1 LESLG
6 GLVRNKTAGDRVFGV
21 VVYAIAAAFT
31 LFCFLPF
38 YTMIIASITE
48 KHALISNGYQLWP
61 AAFSLE
67 AYQWVLRGRE
77 VLTGYE
83 VSVFVTVVGTSLSL
97 MLMCAL
103 AYAMSDKK
111 FKLRNPIAFYVYFT
125 MIFSGGIIPWY
136 ITMRTVGLYDNV
148 WALIVPMLMNPWWI
162 FILRS
167 YFNRL
172 PVEVLESARIDGAGD
187 FQILTGIVLPLST
200 PVLAT
205 AGLFVSVAYWNDWWH
220 GVMLLDFADFRPLQV
235 IILRVVN
242 NIQAIRSAM
251 AVPGSTLALDM
262 SQIPDLSIRMA
273 IVVITIGPI
282 IFVYPFV
289 QRYFIQGLTLG
300 AIKG

>member
-1 LESLG
+1 MKNATLS
-6 GLVRNKTAGDRVFGV
+6 DRIFGV
-21 VVYAIAAAFT
+21 IVYTIATSFT

-38 YTMIIASITE
+38 YTMVIASITE
-48 KHALISNGYQLWP
+48 KHALIKNGYQLWP
-61 AAFSLE
+61 TAFSLE
-67 AYQWVLRGRE
+67 AYQWALRGQQ
-77 VLTGYE
+77 VVTGYG
-83 VSVFVTVVGTSLSL
+83 VTIFVTVVGTALSL
-97 MLMCAL
+97 MFMCAL
-103 AYAMSDKK
+103 AYTMSSRK

-136 ITMRTVGLYDNV
+136 ITMRSIGLYDNI

-162 FILRS
+162 FILRN
-167 YFNRL
+167 YFNSL
-172 PVEVLESARIDGAGD
+172 PLEVLESARIDGASD
-187 FQILTGIVLPLST
+187 IQILARIVLPLST

-235 IILRVVN
+235 IILRVIN
-242 NIQAIRSAM
+242 SIQAIRAAM
-251 AVPGSTLALDM
+251 AVPGTMMSIDM

-282 IFVYPFV
+282 ILVYPFV

>member
-1 LESLG
+1 M
-6 GLVRNKTAGDRVFGV
+6 RNKSPGDWLFSA
-21 VVYAIAAAFT
+21 VVYTIAAAFT

-38 YTMIIASITE
+38 YTMVVASVTE
-48 KHALISNGYQLWP
+48 KHALISNGYRLWP
-61 AAFSLE
+61 TAFSVE
-67 AYQWVLRGRE
+67 AYQWVLRGQQVIR
-77 VLTGYE
+77 GYE
-83 VSVFVTVVGTSLSL
+83 VTVFVTVVGTMLSL
-97 MLMCAL
+97 LLMSAL
-103 AYAMSDKK
+103 AYTMSDKK
-111 FKLRNPIAFYVYFT
+111 FKLRNPIAFYVYVT

-136 ITMRTVGLYDNV
+136 ITMRSVGLYDNV

-162 FILRS
+162 FILRN
-167 YFNRL
+167 YFNSL
-172 PVEVLESARIDGAGD
+172 PAEMLESSRIDGASD
-187 FQILTGIVLPLST
+187 LQILARIVLPLST

-205 AGLFVSVAYWNDWWH
+205 TGLFVSVAYWNDWWH

-251 AVPGSTLALDM
+251 SVPGTTISIDM

>member
-1 LESLG
+1 MK
-6 GLVRNKTAGDRVFGV
+6 NKTPGDWLFSAI
-21 VVYAIAAAFT
+21 VYAIAITFT

-38 YTMIIASITE
+38 YTMVVASVTE
-48 KHALISNGYQLWP
+48 KHALISNGYRLWP
-61 AAFSLE
+61 AAFSVE
-67 AYQWVLRGRE
+67 AYQWVLRGQQVIR
-77 VLTGYE
+77 GYE
-83 VSVFVTVVGTSLSL
+83 VTVFVTVVGTMLSI
-97 MLMCAL
+97 MLMSAL
-103 AYAMSDKK
+103 AYTMSDKK

-136 ITMRTVGLYDNV
+136 ITMRSVGLYDNV

-162 FILRS
+162 FILRN
-167 YFNRL
+167 YFNSL
-172 PVEVLESARIDGAGD
+172 PLEMLESSRIDGASD
-187 FQILTGIVLPLST
+187 LQILARIVLPLST

-205 AGLFVSVAYWNDWWH
+205 TGLFVSVAYWNDWWH

-251 AVPGSTLALDM
+251 SVPGATISIDM

-300 AIKG
+300 SIKG

>member
-1 LESLG
+1 M
-6 GLVRNKTAGDRVFGV
+6 RNNTLGDRLFSAGV
-21 VVYAIAAAFT
+21 YVIATAFT

-38 YTMIIASITE
+38 YTMVIASVTE

-67 AYQWVLRGRE
+67 AYQWSLRGQQ
-77 VLTGYE
+77 VVTGYG
-83 VSVFVTVVGTSLSL
+83 VTVFVTVVGTTLSL

-103 AYAMSDKK
+103 AYAMSNRK

-136 ITMRTVGLYDNV
+136 ITMRSIGLYDNV

-162 FILRS
+162 FILRN
-167 YFNRL
+167 YFNSL
-172 PVEVLESARIDGAGD
+172 PVEVLESARIDGASD
-187 FQILTGIVLPLST
+187 LQILARIVLPLST

-205 AGLFVSVAYWNDWWH
+205 TALFVSVAYWNDWWH
-220 GVMLLDFADFRPLQV
+220 GVMLLDFANFRPLQV
-235 IILRVVN
+235 IILRVIN
-242 NIQAIRSAM
+242 SIQAIRAAM
-251 AVPGSTLALDM
+251 AVPGTTMSIDM

-273 IVVITIGPI
+273 IVVITTGPI
-282 IFVYPFV
+282 VLVYPFV
-289 QRYFIQGLTLG
+289 QRYFIKGLTLG

>member
-1 LESLG
+1 
-6 GLVRNKTAGDRVFGV
+6 VRNKSPGDWLFSA
-21 VVYAIAAAFT
+21 VVYTIAAAFT

-38 YTMIIASITE
+38 YTMVVASVTE
-48 KHALISNGYQLWP
+48 KHALISNGYRLWP
-61 AAFSLE
+61 TAFSVE
-67 AYQWVLRGRE
+67 AYQWVLRGQQVIR
-77 VLTGYE
+77 GYE
-83 VSVFVTVVGTSLSL
+83 VTVFVTVVGTMLSL
-97 MLMCAL
+97 LLMSAL
-103 AYAMSDKK
+103 AYTMSDKK
-111 FKLRNPIAFYVYFT
+111 FKLRNPIAFYVYVT

-136 ITMRTVGLYDNV
+136 ITMRSVGLYDNV

-162 FILRS
+162 FILRN
-167 YFNRL
+167 YFNSL
-172 PVEVLESARIDGAGD
+172 PAEMLESSRIDGASD
-187 FQILTGIVLPLST
+187 LQILARIVLPLST

-205 AGLFVSVAYWNDWWH
+205 TGLFVSVAYWNDWWH

-251 AVPGSTLALDM
+251 SVPGTTISIDM

>member
-1 LESLG
+1 
-6 GLVRNKTAGDRVFGV
+6 VKNKSPGDWLFSVA
-21 VVYAIAAAFT
+21 VYAIATAFT
-31 LFCFLPF
+31 LLCFLPF
-38 YTMIIASITE
+38 YTMVIASVTE
-48 KHALISNGYQLWP
+48 KHTLISNGYRLWP

-67 AYQWVLRGRE
+67 AYQWVLRGQQ
-77 VLTGYE
+77 VITAYE
-83 VSVFVTVVGTSLSL
+83 VTVFVTVVGTLLSI
-97 MLMCAL
+97 MLMSAL
-103 AYAMSDKK
+103 AYSMSDRK

-136 ITMRTVGLYDNV
+136 ITMRSVGLYDNV

-162 FILRS
+162 FILRN
-167 YFNRL
+167 YFNSL
-172 PVEVLESARIDGAGD
+172 PVEMLESSRIDGASD
-187 FQILTGIVLPLST
+187 LQILSRIVLPLST

-205 AGLFVSVAYWNDWWH
+205 TGLFVSVAYWNDWWH
-220 GVMLLDFADFRPLQV
+220 GVMLLDFAGFRPLQV

-251 AVPGSTLALDM
+251 SVPGTTITIDM

-300 AIKG
+300 SIKG